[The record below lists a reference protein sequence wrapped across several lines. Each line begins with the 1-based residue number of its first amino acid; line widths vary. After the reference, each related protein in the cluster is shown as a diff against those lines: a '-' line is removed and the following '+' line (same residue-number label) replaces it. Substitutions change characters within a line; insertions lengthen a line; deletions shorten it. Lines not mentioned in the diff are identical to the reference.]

1 MLPDWRLHFSEL
13 SSFLEDQESWAN
25 YTDTVLAFPLVP
37 IQRIFLLLPGH
48 LRSVW
53 VDDCGWVDGRRLIRQ
68 RPILYQTI
76 RLASQD

>member
-1 MLPDWRLHFSEL
+1 MLPDRRLHFSEL
-13 SSFLEDQESWAN
+13 SSLLQNQKSWAN
-25 YTDTVLAFPLVP
+25 YSGTILAFPSLP
-37 IQRIFLLLPGH
+37 IQLFFLLLPGH

-53 VDDCGWVDGRRLIRQ
+53 VDDRGWSDGRRLIRQ